1 MAVRAIYNRD
11 PDNISYWFVKGA
23 PEVILEKCF
32 LYKTRDGRH
41 SLTPKMRQNYIGKGK
56 LTITN
61 S

>member
-11 PDNISYWFVKGA
+11 PDNTSYWFVKGA

-41 SLTPKMRQNYIGKGK
+41 SLTPKMRQNYIG
-56 LTITN
+56 N
-61 S
+61 